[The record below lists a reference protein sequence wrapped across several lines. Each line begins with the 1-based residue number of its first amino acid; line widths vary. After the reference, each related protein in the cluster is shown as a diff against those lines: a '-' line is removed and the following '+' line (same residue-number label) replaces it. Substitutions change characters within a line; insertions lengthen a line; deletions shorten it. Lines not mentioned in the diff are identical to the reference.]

1 MIKHC
6 LLNVI
11 LGCSLMITMGV
22 TANAQNSVYYFPHV
36 VDGGF
41 IFGSEFWF
49 NNVQATPTE
58 VTLNFY
64 DEAGAPWIID
74 LRGSEGSGGHK
85 STFTFTIQPY
95 SVKFFFSGAV
105 DPLKVGWAMA
115 ETSQPVNVSASFSF
129 YDFST
134 DPDTVKW
141 SAGVLPSPVATQF
154 AFAANGAPV
163 EDILG
168 DTKVDMG
175 FAIVNPGDA
184 DAEIVA
190 TLIPATGGAAV
201 STQTI
206 EVPAGGHYSR
216 FLSELFNDVV
226 WGDKFHGTVRLSS
239 NVNISVLALKHIF
252 NANCDLYSTVA
263 VQPESVFRSN
273 IIYDIENNDR
283 TAPQHI
289 TAPVEI
295 YGTSNEPTDT
305 ADEDFYAIDLTAGQT
320 VYAVLLTEM
329 IGSPLDGLIVI
340 YNPAGTPV
348 SGAHPFLVYT
358 APTSGTYFISGNSNS
373 VGWGRDMFYRLHVL
387 VD

>member
-1 MIKHC
+1 MDKHVP
-6 LLNVI
+6 LYVVLV
-11 LGCSLMITMGV
+11 CSLAIALG
-22 TANAQNSVYYFPHV
+22 AAAGAQNSVYYFPHV

-49 NNVQATPTE
+49 NNVQATATQ
-58 VTLNFY
+58 VTLKFFN
-64 DEAGAPWIID
+64 ETGAPWVVD
-74 LRGSEGSGGHK
+74 LRSFDGGGGDN
-85 STFTFTIQPY
+85 STFTFTLQPY
-95 SVKFFFSGAV
+95 STKFFFTGV
-105 DPLKVGWAMA
+105 IDPLKVGWAKA

-129 YDFST
+129 YDFYP
-134 DPDTVKW
+134 DPPVVKW

-154 AFAANGAPV
+154 AFAANVSPV
-163 EDILG
+163 EDITS

-184 DAEIVA
+184 DAEIEA
-190 TLIPATGGAAV
+190 TLIPAAGGAAV
-201 STQTI
+201 STKSI

-216 FLSELFNDVV
+216 FLSELFNDVA
-226 WGDKFHGTVRLSS
+226 WGTRFHGTVRLSS
-239 NVNISVLALKHIF
+239 NVNITVLALKHVF

-263 VQPESVFRSN
+263 VQPESVFKSN

-295 YGTSNEPTDT
+295 YGTSNEPSDT
-305 ADEDFYAIDLTAGQT
+305 ADEDFYAIDLVAGQT
-320 VYAVLLTEM
+320 VYAILLTEM

-348 SGAHPFLVYT
+348 SGAHPFLAYT

-373 VGWGRDMFYRLHVL
+373 VGWGRDMFYRLQVL

>member
-1 MIKHC
+1 MTKQLSLNAVLIFS
-6 LLNVI
+6 LLIAMSVA
-11 LGCSLMITMGV
+11 
-22 TANAQNSVYYFPHV
+22 ANAQNSVYYFPHV

-49 NNVQATPTE
+49 NNVQATATQ
-58 VTLNFY
+58 VTLTFFN
-64 DEAGAPWIID
+64 ETGAPWVVD
-74 LRGSEGSGGHK
+74 LRSFDGGGGYN
-85 STFTFTIQPY
+85 STFTFTLQPY
-95 SVKFFFSGAV
+95 STKFFFTGVV
-105 DPLKVGWAMA
+105 DPLKVGWAKA

-129 YDFST
+129 YDFYP
-134 DPDTVKW
+134 DPPVVKW

-154 AFAANGAPV
+154 AFAANVSPV
-163 EDILG
+163 EDITS

-184 DAEIVA
+184 DADITA
-190 TLIPATGGAAV
+190 TLIPTAGGAAV
-201 STQTI
+201 
-206 EVPAGGHYSR
+206 
-216 FLSELFNDVV
+216 
-226 WGDKFHGTVRLSS
+226 
-239 NVNISVLALKHIF
+239 NITVLALKHVF

-295 YGTSNEPTDT
+295 YGTSNEPSDT
-305 ADEDFYAIDLTAGQT
+305 ADEDFYAIDLVAGQT
-320 VYAVLLTEM
+320 VYVVMLTEM

-340 YNPAGTPV
+340 YNPSGTPV
-348 SGAHPFLVYT
+348 SGAHPFLQYT

-387 VD
+387 VE